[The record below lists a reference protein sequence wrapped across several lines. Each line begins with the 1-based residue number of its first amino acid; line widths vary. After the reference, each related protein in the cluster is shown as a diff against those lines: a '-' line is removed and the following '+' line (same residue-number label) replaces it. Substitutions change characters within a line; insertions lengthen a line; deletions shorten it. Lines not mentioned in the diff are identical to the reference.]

1 MATVTQTEPSRWPRG
16 DGEAAAKW
24 LGWQHL
30 SKSIRSPHVLRKVRL
45 NVPVGTPHLDE
56 SGLMSSTA
64 QEYVE
69 VEPISD
75 LKKYVAEAVGTF
87 VLVFAAV
94 GTAVFAGAKVG
105 NLGVALAFGLT
116 LLFLVYA
123 IGPISGCHVNP
134 AVTIGHLALG
144 RMPVAKAAI
153 YIVAQVLGGLLAGVV
168 VYAVAQSRPSY
179 DRAVDGLAANGWGEH
194 SPSAI
199 AGPLGGILESGYG
212 IGAAMI
218 VEILLT
224 ALLVFVVLAS
234 TDQISDVPLAGVSI
248 GFTLAV
254 IHLVAIPIDNTSVN
268 PARSIAVAPYQDGA
282 LGQLWLFIVFP
293 LIGGA
298 LGALIYRALFGRFDR
313 LKS

>member
-1 MATVTQTEPSRWPRG
+1 M
-16 DGEAAAKW
+16 
-24 LGWQHL
+24 
-30 SKSIRSPHVLRKVRL
+30 SP
-45 NVPVGTPHLDE
+45 
-56 SGLMSSTA
+56 TA
-64 QEYVE
+64 QELTE

-75 LKKYVAEAVGTF
+75 VKKYVAEAVGTF
-87 VLVFAAV
+87 VLVFSAV

-134 AVTIGHLALG
+134 AVTLGQFVIGRISA
-144 RMPVAKAAI
+144 VNAAI
-153 YIVAQVLGGLLAGVV
+153 YVVAQVIGGLVAGVV
-168 VYAVAQSRPSY
+168 IYTVANSLPAY
-179 DRAVDGLAANGWGEH
+179 NRAADGLGANGWGAH
-194 SPSAI
+194 SPSAEKNL
-199 AGPLGGILESGYG
+199 LGNVVSDGYG

-218 VEILLT
+218 IEILLT

-254 IHLVAIPIDNTSVN
+254 IHLISIPIDNTSVN
-268 PARSIAVAPYQDGA
+268 PARSLAVAPFQDGA
-282 LGQLWLFIVFP
+282 LGQVWLFIVFP

-298 LGALIYRALFGRFDR
+298 LGALIYRALFGRFNR
-313 LKS
+313 LNS